1 MSDPHMDKE
10 VKLMAA
16 MEAARLFLDR
26 GELLLT
32 YWRDGGSLARLTG
45 NSTSGAVHRA
55 SMELT
60 RSLSAYRKPS

>member
-1 MSDPHMDKE
+1 MTDTIMDKE
-10 VKLMAA
+10 EKLKAA

-26 GELLLT
+26 SELLLA

-60 RSLSAYRKPS
+60 RSLSAYRKP

>member
-1 MSDPHMDKE
+1 MTAPHMDKE
-10 VKLMAA
+10 EKLKAA
-16 MEAARLFLDR
+16 MEAARLFLNR

-32 YWRDGGSLARLTG
+32 YWRDGGSLARVTG

-60 RSLSAYRKPS
+60 RSLSAYRRPS